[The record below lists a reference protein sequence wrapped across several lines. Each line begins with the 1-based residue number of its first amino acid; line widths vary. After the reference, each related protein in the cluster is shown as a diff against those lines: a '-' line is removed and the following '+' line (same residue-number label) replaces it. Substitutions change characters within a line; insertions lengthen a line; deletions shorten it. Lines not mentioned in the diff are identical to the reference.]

1 MELRQLKYFVRSAE
15 LQNFSQAAKD
25 LFITQSTLSQQI
37 KQLEDELDIRL
48 FDRKGKRVFLTE
60 AGQTFLPYAKQTLSD
75 AAYGIQ
81 RLKDLQNIKTGSLKI
96 GVTYSLSHML
106 TNTVTE
112 FSRQYP
118 DIKLEIVYRS
128 AIHLKE
134 MLKEK
139 QVDFVLTYK
148 PLAEDSQI
156 EATTLFDSELCVV
169 IAPHHPLA
177 SQKKISLSTLKN
189 YPLILPSAGLTA
201 RETLNYIL
209 KMNYLQL
216 IPRVELN
223 DVNTLLQFAET
234 GYWATVL
241 SKASIYGMETLK
253 AIPIADQNINM
264 HERRAESLR
273 PPDRTEHLRM
283 GRKQTLGMGQ
293 RHRTVMAHYA
303 RHPRLLRLQ
312 FQLGWRRRFADT
324 GQSDGNLWCCR
335 PGALERP

>member
-264 HERRAESLR
+264 HASLLLLK
-273 PPDRTEHLRM
+273 DSYQKYSAQAFIKLLLAART
-283 GRKQTLGMGQ
+283 
-293 RHRTVMAHYA
+293 
-303 RHPRLLRLQ
+303 
-312 FQLGWRRRFADT
+312 FQANQVISKR
-324 GQSDGNLWCCR
+324 
-335 PGALERP
+335 